1 MNALRTVLL
10 WKLDNVEKND
20 KCQITMISTW
30 RQSFILATQIFH
42 ALYLSIGLVVLVGKK
57 TMEEN
62 LLAKQREKQKVTW
75 DGLGEEMKRIICI
88 AVPMVIVTATQYL
101 LQVVSIMMVGHL
113 NNNLYLSGAAL
124 AISLATVTGFSVL
137 AGMASGLETICGQA
151 YGAQQYEKVGVQTYT
166 AIFSLTVVCLPLTF
180 IWISMEKILVFIG
193 QDPLIAQ
200 EAGKFLI
207 WLVPALFAHA
217 IMQPFVRY
225 FQMQSLL
232 LPMLI
237 SSCVTLCIHIPL
249 CWALVFQ
256 TGMNNI
262 GGALAMSISIWL
274 NVTFLGLYMRYS
286 PACAKT
292 RAPISMELFQ
302 GIWEFF
308 RFAIP
313 SAVMICLEWWSF
325 ELLILLSGLLPNPQL
340 ETSVLSIC
348 LNTISTLFSIPFG
361 IAAAAST
368 RISNELGAGNP
379 HAAHVAVLAAMSFA
393 IMETAIVSGTLFVC
407 RHDFGYI
414 FSNEKEVVDY
424 VTVMAPLICISV
436 ILDSIQGVLAGIAR
450 GCGWQHLGV
459 YVNLGAFYLCGI
471 PMAALLAFLVRLG
484 GKGLW
489 IGIQSGAFVQCILLS
504 IITGC
509 INWEKQAIK
518 ARKRLFDEKI
528 SADNI
533 LIRTQ
538 AENPSAS
545 ATTWT
550 VFSLEMKRVG
560 YLAGPMITV
569 TLSQYFLQIISMVMV
584 GHLGKLA
591 LSSTAIAIS
600 LCAVSGFSLIFA
612 MSSALETQCGQAYG
626 AHQYRKFGV
635 QMYTAIVSLTLASL
649 PLGPLWVYLGKI
661 LIFLG
666 QDPLISQEAGKF
678 ALCMTPALFD
688 YATLQ
693 ALVRYFLMQRAAFF
707 IGTSYWLNVIL
718 LGLYMK
724 FSIECKKTRVPI
736 STELFHG
743 IGEFF
748 RCAIPSA
755 GMICLSVTTTIY
767 TIPEA
772 IGSAASTRVSNAL
785 GGGSPQLAQVSVS
798 AAMTLAA
805 SAAILVSSII
815 FACRQVVGYAF
826 SNELDVVDYF
836 TEMVPLLSISVIL
849 DTLHDT
855 LSGIA
860 RGCGWQHRGAYVN
873 LDAYYVVGIPIAAI
887 LGFCLQLR
895 GKGLWIG
902 ILTGAFC
909 QTVMV
914 SLITSC
920 TNWEKQAIKAWERI
934 FQRNFDVED
943 GLVLAN
949 GEDSLNLSAS
959 FVGIGKSSSFG
970 GRKDQILGLEE
981 EKDVLREMKELKPV
995 SCDDQVDEAA
1005 GEGCAEAASEPH
1017 DDNSSEGDLGNDLS
1031 PEEMKVAERAI
1042 EVVSNTLSVRKV
1054 LIHSIIGLLKLEKPN
1069 DNSGFINSLE
1079 KLLQLCQELGRQID
1093 EIGACLYPPQ
1103 EIPAINAALEEIHSI
1118 IDAVQV
1124 EVGELLGASDVF
1136 LEACNDLRS
1145 SLRQLASELRNSSTA
1160 DIEARVENIT
1170 LT

>member
-1 MNALRTVLL
+1 
-10 WKLDNVEKND
+10 
-20 KCQITMISTW
+20 
-30 RQSFILATQIFH
+30 
-42 ALYLSIGLVVLVGKK
+42 
-57 TMEEN
+57 MEEN

-436 ILDSIQGVLAGIAR
+436 ILDSIQGVLAGVAR
-450 GCGWQHLGV
+450 GCGWQHIGV

-471 PMAALLAFLVRLG
+471 PVAATLAFLAKMR

-489 IGIQSGAFVQCILLS
+489 IGVQVGAFVQCILFS
-504 IITGC
+504 TITSC
-509 INWEKQAIK
+509 INWEQQAIK
-518 ARKRLFDEKI
+518 ARKRLFDSEI
-528 SADNI
+528 SADN
-533 LIRTQ
+533 R
-538 AENPSAS
+538 
-545 ATTWT
+545 
-550 VFSLEMKRVG
+550 
-560 YLAGPMITV
+560 
-569 TLSQYFLQIISMVMV
+569 
-584 GHLGKLA
+584 
-591 LSSTAIAIS
+591 
-600 LCAVSGFSLIFA
+600 
-612 MSSALETQCGQAYG
+612 
-626 AHQYRKFGV
+626 
-635 QMYTAIVSLTLASL
+635 
-649 PLGPLWVYLGKI
+649 
-661 LIFLG
+661 
-666 QDPLISQEAGKF
+666 
-678 ALCMTPALFD
+678 
-688 YATLQ
+688 
-693 ALVRYFLMQRAAFF
+693 LV
-707 IGTSYWLNVIL
+707 
-718 LGLYMK
+718 
-724 FSIECKKTRVPI
+724 
-736 STELFHG
+736 
-743 IGEFF
+743 
-748 RCAIPSA
+748 
-755 GMICLSVTTTIY
+755 
-767 TIPEA
+767 
-772 IGSAASTRVSNAL
+772 
-785 GGGSPQLAQVSVS
+785 
-798 AAMTLAA
+798 
-805 SAAILVSSII
+805 
-815 FACRQVVGYAF
+815 
-826 SNELDVVDYF
+826 
-836 TEMVPLLSISVIL
+836 
-849 DTLHDT
+849 
-855 LSGIA
+855 
-860 RGCGWQHRGAYVN
+860 
-873 LDAYYVVGIPIAAI
+873 
-887 LGFCLQLR
+887 
-895 GKGLWIG
+895 
-902 ILTGAFC
+902 
-909 QTVMV
+909 
-914 SLITSC
+914 
-920 TNWEKQAIKAWERI
+920 
-934 FQRNFDVED
+934 
-943 GLVLAN
+943 
-949 GEDSLNLSAS
+949 
-959 FVGIGKSSSFG
+959 
-970 GRKDQILGLEE
+970 
-981 EKDVLREMKELKPV
+981 
-995 SCDDQVDEAA
+995 
-1005 GEGCAEAASEPH
+1005 
-1017 DDNSSEGDLGNDLS
+1017 
-1031 PEEMKVAERAI
+1031 
-1042 EVVSNTLSVRKV
+1042 
-1054 LIHSIIGLLKLEKPN
+1054 
-1069 DNSGFINSLE
+1069 
-1079 KLLQLCQELGRQID
+1079 
-1093 EIGACLYPPQ
+1093 
-1103 EIPAINAALEEIHSI
+1103 
-1118 IDAVQV
+1118 
-1124 EVGELLGASDVF
+1124 
-1136 LEACNDLRS
+1136 
-1145 SLRQLASELRNSSTA
+1145 
-1160 DIEARVENIT
+1160 
-1170 LT
+1170 